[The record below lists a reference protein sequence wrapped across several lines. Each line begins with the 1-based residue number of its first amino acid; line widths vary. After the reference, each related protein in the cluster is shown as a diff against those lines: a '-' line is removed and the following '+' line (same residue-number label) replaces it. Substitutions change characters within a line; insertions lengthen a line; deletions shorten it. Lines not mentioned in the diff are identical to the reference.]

1 MATIETLKTKDAFGS
16 EYTVYPRSVTSA
28 IRDSNGAVLDATLR
42 TIENSME
49 EFINSLIDIVAND
62 TY

>member
-42 TIENSME
+42 TIEGSIIELMNE
-49 EFINSLIDIVAND
+49 LVDIAIND